1 MYAYPMSD
9 SPYYYYHFFVYI
21 FDSEIS
27 EITLML
33 FDCTAASRIVQ
44 MLRHV

>member
-21 FDSEIS
+21 FDSEI
-27 EITLML
+27 TLML